1 MLLLLAL
8 LVLAA
13 PAGATGIHAKAASK
27 PRCLPAHVRVV
38 TADAQAAVYLAPED
52 PDYPEFLGVYGCS
65 YKAKRSYLVGNVP
78 STAGGPGNGEGVEL
92 EALAGPVVA
101 DWYAAARG
109 YIEVRDLANGRVLHR
124 LFESSEEVIGP
135 VWGLVVKSDG
145 AVAWL
150 SEPVAGGPYQVHAVD
165 KAGSRVVAE
174 GEEIEPHSLALAGS
188 TLYWTEAGK
197 PMSTTLN

>member
-1 MLLLLAL
+1 
-8 LVLAA
+8 
-13 PAGATGIHAKAASK
+13 
-27 PRCLPAHVRVV
+27 VV
-38 TADAQAAVYLAPED
+38 TADAQAAVYLAPKSPE
-52 PDYPEFLGVYGCS
+52 YPEFLYVYGCS
-65 YKAKRSYLVGNVP
+65 YQAKRSYLLGNVP
-78 STAGGPGNGEGVEL
+78 STADTPESGGGVEL

-101 DWYAAARG
+101 DWYAADPG

-124 LFESSEEVIGP
+124 LLPPGKEDTGQ

-150 SEPVAGGPYQVHAVD
+150 SRPLAGGPYQVHAVD

-174 GEEIEPHSLALAGS
+174 GDEIEPHSLALAGS

-197 PMSTTLN
+197 PMSAVLN